1 MDTWVDKIVFLY
13 SDTCPVYERE
23 YVVEFKTEFKTS
35 SEMELLSSVFPNGA
49 TIVQVNNPNFILGAT
64 TYEFST
70 WDFNNNNSSQY
81 YQLLPT
87 NTLGTYTNSGFNF
100 TLPGLLQDRP
110 GVGILPVTVT
120 NGVPIT
126 VNTGFQTIF
135 QVGGNCTLAKIKS
148 ISDINGTT
156 IELNKI
162 KINGAFFS

>member
-1 MDTWVDKIVFLY
+1 MVIYLHRD
-13 SDTCPVYERE
+13 
-23 YVVEFKTEFKTS
+23 
-35 SEMELLSSVFPNGA
+35 FPDGA

-64 TYEFST
+64 TYEFSVPGISIIIQHKRLNIIKCYRQHT
-70 WDFNNNNSSQY
+70 SD
-81 YQLLPT
+81 
-87 NTLGTYTNSGFNF
+87 TYTNSGFNF

-126 VNTGFQTIF
+126 VNNGFQTIF

-162 KINGAFFS
+162 KINGVFFS